1 MRCVQLWKNS
11 INVLWMNT
19 LKNEGYM
26 DNFERLWLICGQYKM
41 GGNAT
46 QKLFNRFALIY
57 WQNVF
62 LSLTIKSQKY

>member
-26 DNFERLWLICGQYKM
+26 DNFERLWLICGQ
-41 GGNAT
+41 
-46 QKLFNRFALIY
+46 FNHSIEIQAKDE
-57 WQNVF
+57 
-62 LSLTIKSQKY
+62 TISD